1 MIFGFLGIEVF
12 FFVVFIVN
20 LFLYF
25 VFILDIRFFIVDLFL
40 YIELDIDDR
49 ELNCFWSF
57 FVLIF
62 WEWNFG
68 KEMLILG
75 GKFLN
80 FVFLDLL

>member
-25 VFILDIRFFIVDLFL
+25 VFILDIRFFIVNLFL

-49 ELNCFWSF
+49 ELNCF
-57 FVLIF
+57 
-62 WEWNFG
+62 
-68 KEMLILG
+68 
-75 GKFLN
+75 
-80 FVFLDLL
+80 